1 LSVVGNRDLF
11 GREIV
16 TAHTGLLFEA
26 PPAPAPITPPSAP
39 IAETAAPKPEPQQT
53 PPTPK
58 RRPWPPPWHA
68 ETAADRRIAKKFKNT
83 PTLEMF

>member
-1 LSVVGNRDLF
+1 MSGNRDLF

-16 TAHTGLLFEA
+16 PAQTGLLFEA
-26 PPAPAPITPPSAP
+26 SPAPAPVMPPAPVAAGTEAPTPA
-39 IAETAAPKPEPQQT
+39 PEPEQV
-53 PPTPK
+53 PAPK

-83 PTLEMF
+83 QTLDLF